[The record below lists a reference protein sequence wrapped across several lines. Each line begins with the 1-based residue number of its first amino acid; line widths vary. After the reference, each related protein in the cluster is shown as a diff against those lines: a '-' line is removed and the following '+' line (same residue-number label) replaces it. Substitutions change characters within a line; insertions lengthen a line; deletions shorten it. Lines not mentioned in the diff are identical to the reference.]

1 MGDLAR
7 ASSTGDQSAQILDSA
22 LCALSDPSVAI
33 GEAFGEV
40 PSEAGLYAVYGG
52 RGVWR
57 ELGLGAPPDGRPLY
71 VGKAED
77 SLVARDLR
85 THFETG
91 RTGSSTLR
99 RSCAALLAQQLDLH
113 AQPRNP
119 KRPERYANYALRAGD
134 DARLTGWMCAK
145 LRLAVWP
152 KRGHGALAEVEQ
164 QILMRLL
171 PPLNLTGVRTPWTD
185 QVKAARRA
193 LADEAHGWAQERDHV
208 LVDHSGPPH
217 SMP

>member
-1 MGDLAR
+1 MGDLAQ

-22 LCALSDPSVAI
+22 LGALSDASMAI
-33 GEAFGEV
+33 GEALGEV
-40 PSEAGLYAVYGG
+40 PSEAGLYAVHGG
-52 RGVWR
+52 RGVWQ
-57 ELGLGAPPDGRPLY
+57 ELGLGAPPDDRPLY

-77 SLVARDLR
+77 NLVARDLR

-119 KRPERYANYALRAGD
+119 KRPERYANYALAAGD
-134 DARLTGWMCAK
+134 DARLTGWMRGK

-152 KRGHGALAEVEQ
+152 KQRHCALADIEQ
-164 QILMRLL
+164 HILVRLL
-171 PPLNLTGVRTPWTD
+171 PPLNLTGVKTPWTD

-193 LADEAHGWAQERDHV
+193 LAEEARAWPQERDHE
-208 LVDHSGPPH
+208 L
-217 SMP
+217 

>member
-1 MGDLAR
+1 VGNLAR
-7 ASSTGDQSAQILDSA
+7 PNSTGDQSAQIVDGA
-22 LCALSDPSVAI
+22 LCALSEASVAI
-33 GEAFGEV
+33 GEALGEI
-40 PSEAGLYAVYGG
+40 PSKAGLYAIYGG
-52 RGVWR
+52 REVWR

-71 VGKAED
+71 VGKDED

-119 KRPERYANYALRAGD
+119 KRPERYANYALPAED
-134 DARLTGWMCAK
+134 DARLTGWMRAK

-152 KRGHGALAEVEQ
+152 KHGHLALAEVEQ
-164 QILMRLL
+164 QILVRLL
-171 PPLNLTGVRTPWTD
+171 PPLNLTGIRTPWTD

-193 LADEAHGWAQERDHV
+193 LADEARAWAQEHDHE
-208 LVDHSGPPH
+208 L
-217 SMP
+217 

>member
-1 MGDLAR
+1 MGNLALAGSR
-7 ASSTGDQSAQILDSA
+7 GDRPAEGLHSA
-22 LCALSDPSVAI
+22 LCALSEASVAI
-33 GEAFGEV
+33 GEALGEV
-40 PSEAGLYAVYGG
+40 PSTAGLYAVYGA
-52 RGVWR
+52 REVWR

-99 RSCAALLAQQLDLH
+99 RSCAALLARQLGLH

-119 KRPERYANYALRAGD
+119 KRPERYANYALPPRD
-134 DARLTGWMCAK
+134 DARLTGWMRAK
-145 LRLAVWP
+145 LRLAVWS
-152 KRGHGALAEVEQ
+152 KQGHVALAEVEQ
-164 QILMRLL
+164 QILVELL

-193 LADEAHGWAQERDHV
+193 LADEARAWAQGRDHE
-208 LVDHSGPPH
+208 L
-217 SMP
+217 